1 MARRRRAALAF
12 LVPGLMCAWGAL
24 LGCESSSAPGAGAKA
39 SFGIFYGGQVQQ
51 RKEIPFE
58 LDRTKQRQGFRIEFD
73 PPLRSAA
80 KVEWEISR
88 PARRS
93 SPAATPSSPDG
104 RVTELGST
112 MLTQGQA
119 SFEEPLLFKP
129 GDPLG
134 LWNVRVVLG
143 QRVLIDRAFLV
154 YDASKRRHENRA
166 ARAPDAGL

>member
-1 MARRRRAALAF
+1 
-12 LVPGLMCAWGAL
+12 LVLVLCWL
-24 LGCESSSAPGAGAKA
+24 LGCTRESASAASAGATA
-39 SFGIFYGGQVQQ
+39 SFGVFYGGQVQQ

-58 LDRTKQRQGFRIEFD
+58 LDRTKQRQGFRIQFD
-73 PPLRSAA
+73 PPLQETA
-80 KVEWEISR
+80 KIEWEISR

-104 RVTELGST
+104 RITELGST
-112 MLTQGQA
+112 MLAQGQA
-119 SFEEPLLFKP
+119 RFEEPLWFKP

-143 QRVLIDRAFLV
+143 PRVLIDRAFLV
-154 YDASKRRHENRA
+154 YDASKRRHENSA